1 MNIYSRL
8 HIFCALSFI
17 FSVLLLSTNAHADE
31 GMWML
36 STMGKKDAKLLQQL
50 GLHMPIDK
58 IYSVQHPALSNA
70 VVSFGGFCSG
80 VIISPEGLLLTN
92 HHCGFG
98 AIQQQST
105 VENDYLEDGYVAKT
119 KADEIPCPGLYA
131 RFMLVQK
138 DVTKRMLSSVTPT
151 MFEERRI
158 ALLDS
163 TKQAIEHEVA
173 LFDSTLVAVV
183 DGYYA
188 GNEYFLSVYRDY
200 PDVRLVFTP
209 PSSIGKFGWDKDNWM
224 WPRHTGDFSV
234 FRVYADA
241 HNNPNS
247 YDEKNVP
254 FRPNSIAPISLKGY
268 KKGDFTMT
276 IGYPGATGRYVSAA
290 AIKERMY
297 AVNAPT
303 IDIRR
308 IKQKIWKQAMANSD
322 SIRIKYASKYDASSN
337 YYKNAIGMN
346 LSVSKRGVLTKRQA
360 QERVLQE
367 WIKRNPNEPD
377 SLLKVLPR
385 LQRLYD
391 KRREVKTALTYFS
404 EAFAN
409 GPELIDLAIS
419 ILNFDMKAPADM
431 VVANIGKLVQKYS
444 NMDANVDKK
453 VCKAMFKTFKER
465 VDRRYWP
472 ETYARIDTVYGGSID
487 KYIDDVYART
497 WLSTPRGMMAVFSND
512 STYNLIKDP
521 ATDLSIDMIV
531 AFIGLNNILISSDQQ
546 VQRDERVL
554 NAALRRLYNDRQ
566 LYPDANSTMRL
577 SYGHVA
583 PYSPRDG
590 VDYEYYTTTDGIFE
604 KINQYHNDPDFYVQ
618 SYILDLLKK
627 KEWGVYAAQ
636 DSTMHTCFITNNDIT
651 GGNSGSALFN
661 AQGEVIGLAFDGN
674 WEAMDS
680 DVQYEPAYQRCI
692 NVDIRYVL
700 YLIEKLSGD
709 THLIDEMI
717 IRTPNTSQ

>member
-1 MNIYSRL
+1 MNIFSRL
-8 HIFCALSFI
+8 HILGALSFI
-17 FSVLLLSTNAHADE
+17 LTVLLLPTNAHADE

-50 GLHMPIDK
+50 GLRMPINK

-163 TKQAIEHEVA
+163 TKQVIEHEVA

-188 GNEYFLSVYRDY
+188 GNKYFLSIYRDY

-209 PSSIGKFGWDKDNWM
+209 PSSIGKFGWDRDNWM

-247 YDEKNVP
+247 YDENNVP

-297 AVNAPT
+297 AVNTPT

-346 LSVSKRGVLTKRQA
+346 LAVRKRGVLKKRQA

-367 WIKRNPNEPD
+367 WIKHNPNEPD

-431 VVANIGKLVQKYS
+431 VMANIGKLVQKYS

-453 VCKAMFKTFKER
+453 VCKAMFKTFKKR

-487 KYIDDVYART
+487 KYVDDVYART

-531 AFIGLNNILISSDQQ
+531 AFIGLNNILVSSDQQ

-618 SYILDLLKK
+618 PYILDLLKK

>member
-1 MNIYSRL
+1 MNTYIRL
-8 HIFCALSFI
+8 KSVSILACIL
-17 FSVLLLSTNAHADE
+17 SVLFCVVEVRADE

-36 STMGKKDAKLLQQL
+36 STMNQKDAQLLHKL
-50 GLHMPIDK
+50 GLRMPFNQV
-58 IYSVQHPALSNA
+58 YNVQRPALSNA

-105 VENDYLEDGYVAKT
+105 VEDDYLKDGYVAKT
-119 KADEIPCPGLYA
+119 KADEIACPGLFA
-131 RFMLVQK
+131 RFMLLQQ

-151 MFEERRI
+151 MFEERRV

-163 TKQAIEHEVA
+163 TKLAIENEVA

-188 GNEYFLSVYRDY
+188 GNEYYLSVYRDY

-241 HNNPNS
+241 KNNPAV
-247 YDEKNVP
+247 YHEKNLP
-254 FRPNSIAPISLKGY
+254 FRPNSVAPISLEGY

-276 IGYPGATGRYVSAA
+276 IGYPGTTGRYVSAA
-290 AIKERMY
+290 SIKERME
-297 AVNAPT
+297 AVNKPT

-308 IKQKIWKQAMANSD
+308 IKQKIWKQAMRSTD

-337 YYKNAIGMN
+337 YFKNAIGMN
-346 LSVSKRGVLTKRQA
+346 QSVRKRGVLRKRQA
-360 QERVLQE
+360 QEKVLQD
-367 WIKRNPNEPD
+367 WIKCNPNEPD
-377 SLLKVLPR
+377 TLLRVLPR
-385 LQRLYD
+385 LTRVYEQ
-391 KRREVKTALTYFS
+391 RREIKKALTYFS

-419 ILNFDMKAPADM
+419 ILNFDMKAPMDQVM
-431 VVANIGKLVQKYS
+431 ANINKLAQKYS
-444 NMDANVDKK
+444 DMDAGVDKK
-453 VCKAMFKTFKER
+453 VCKAMFKAFRKR

-487 KYIDDVYART
+487 KYVDDVYART
-497 WLSTPRGMMAVFSND
+497 WLSTPKGMMAVFSND
-512 STYNLIKDP
+512 STYNLVDDP

-531 AFIGLNNILISSDQQ
+531 AFIGLNNALSVSDQQ

-566 LYPDANSTMRL
+566 LYPDANGTMRL

-590 VDYEYYTTTDGIFE
+590 VDYNYYTTTEGIFE
-604 KINQYHNDPDFYVQ
+604 KIRKFRDDPDFHVQ
-618 SYILDLLKK
+618 PHIQELLNK
-627 KEWGVYAAQ
+627 KEWGVYAAE

-661 AQGEVIGLAFDGN
+661 GHGEIIGLAFDGN
-674 WEAMDS
+674 WEAMNS
-680 DVQYEPAYQRCI
+680 DIQYEPAYQRCV

-700 YLIEKLSGD
+700 YLIEKLSGG
-709 THLIDEMI
+709 THLIDEMLI
-717 IRTPNTSQ
+717 KAPSTSQ

>member
-1 MNIYSRL
+1 MSQYSRL
-8 HIFCALSFI
+8 KPFTILVCVLGML
-17 FSVLLLSTNAHADE
+17 FSPVCLRADE

-36 STMGKKDAKLLQQL
+36 STMNKKDAQLLQQL
-50 GLHMPIDK
+50 GLRVPLDQ
-58 IYSVQHPALSNA
+58 IYNVQRPALSNA

-105 VENDYLEDGYVAKT
+105 VENNYLQDGYVAKN
-119 KADEIPCPGLYA
+119 KADEIACPGLFA
-131 RFMLVQK
+131 RFMLIQK
-138 DVTKRMLSSVTPT
+138 DVTERMLSSVTPT

-163 TKQAIEHEVA
+163 TKLAIENEVA

-188 GNEYFLSVYRDY
+188 GNEYFLSIYRDY

-241 HNNPNS
+241 QNNPAS
-247 YDEKNVP
+247 YDENNVP
-254 FRPNSIAPISLKGY
+254 FRPNSVAPISLSGY

-276 IGYPGATGRYVSAA
+276 LGYPGTTGRYVSAA
-290 AIKERMY
+290 SIKERVE
-297 AVNAPT
+297 AVNIPT

-308 IKQKIWKQAMANSD
+308 IKQKIWKQAMRRSD

-346 LSVSKRGVLTKRQA
+346 QAVHKRGVLSKRYA
-360 QERVLQE
+360 QEHVLQE
-367 WIKRNPNEPD
+367 WIKSNSNEPD
-377 SLLKVLPR
+377 TLLLVLPR
-385 LQRLYD
+385 LQRVY
-391 KRREVKTALTYFS
+391 KQRREIKKALTYFT

-419 ILNFDMKAPADM
+419 ILNFDMKAPKDM
-431 VVANIGKLVQKYS
+431 VLANIGKLAQKYS
-444 NMDANVDKK
+444 DMDARVDKQ
-453 VCKAMFKTFKER
+453 VCKAMFKAFKKR
-465 VDRRYWP
+465 VDKRYWP
-472 ETYARIDTVYGGSID
+472 ETYAHIDTIYGGSID
-487 KYIDDVYART
+487 AYVDDVYAHT

-512 STYNLIKDP
+512 STYNLVDDP
-521 ATDLSIDMIV
+521 ATNLSIDMIV
-531 AFIGLNNILISSDQQ
+531 SFIGLNNALSASDQQ

-566 LYPDANSTMRL
+566 LYPDANGTMRL
-577 SYGHVA
+577 SYGYVA

-590 VDYEYYTTTDGIFE
+590 VDYNYYTTTQGIFE
-604 KINQYHNDPDFYVQ
+604 KIRANQNDPDFYVQ
-618 SYILDLLKK
+618 PHVLDFLHE
-627 KEWGVYAAQ
+627 KEWGIYAAE
-636 DSTMHTCFITNNDIT
+636 DNTMHTCFITNNDIT

-661 AQGEVIGLAFDGN
+661 ANGEIIGLAFDGN
-674 WEAMDS
+674 WEAMNS

-709 THLIDEMI
+709 THLIDEMLI
-717 IRTPNTSQ
+717 TTPKTSQ